1 MEDVYVI
8 EETFERSILLRE
20 KFMDK
25 LNQIGKR
32 LHVTF
37 RVVPKKVK
45 IIGPNRNLVDEAQD
59 EYR

>member
-1 MEDVYVI
+1 
-8 EETFERSILLRE
+8 
-20 KFMDK
+20 MDK
-25 LNQIGKR
+25 LHQIGKR

-59 EYR
+59 EYRDIQEDICF